1 MPLIQVAIIIMLAH
15 VNGYPSVC
23 IRKTSDVNKTFCQD
37 SLNLKT
43 KTKTLFFVLEAP
55 RDQDCLVK
63 TKARLY
69 SDDHWTDYHTFLQC
83 HKMNPTVYTHSDTTH
98 RCRGADYS
106 FWVQSTTVA
115 YPGFL

>member
-43 KTKTLFFVLEAP
+43 KTKTLFFVLEA
-55 RDQDCLVK
+55 DQDQDFGLEDYI
-63 TKARLY
+63 TADDSRLN
-69 SDDHWTDYHTFLQC
+69 F
-83 HKMNPTVYTHSDTTH
+83 
-98 RCRGADYS
+98 
-106 FWVQSTTVA
+106 
-115 YPGFL
+115 